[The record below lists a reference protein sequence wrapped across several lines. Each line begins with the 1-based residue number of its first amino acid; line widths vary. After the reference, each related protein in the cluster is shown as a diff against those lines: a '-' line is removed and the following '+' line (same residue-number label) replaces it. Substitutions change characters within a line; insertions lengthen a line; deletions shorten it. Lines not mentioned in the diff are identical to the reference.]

1 MEFFSDL
8 IQYGYLSNALA
19 ACVLSGITCGV
30 VGTYVVCRRM
40 VFLAGGITHASFGGL
55 GIAFYAGANPIAGAM
70 VFAVLS
76 ALGIEWAG
84 SRGRIR
90 EDSAIGIIW
99 SVGMAVGAL
108 FMSLRPGYTS
118 GDLSA
123 YLFGSIVTVTH
134 GDVVAL
140 AILTAAI
147 MAGALLWLRPVMY
160 MAFDR
165 DFARS
170 RGIPTRVISYA
181 MAALVAVTIVLSIR
195 IMGIVLLISLLTMP
209 VAIVNALSKSYRT
222 IALCAPLVAVAG
234 NVAGLVAS
242 YNFEVPPGAAIIFTL
257 TLTLIMAAPGG
268 HNIYPHPYAY
278 YSKTITFASEKSR
291 SRRMKTIH
299 KLVLKAYLG
308 PMVLTFFIV
317 MFVLMMNIV
326 WRYIDELVGKGLS
339 AGIIIELMTYFM
351 ANMIP
356 LGLPLAM
363 LLAAIMTMGNLGEN
377 YELLAMKSAGMSL
390 VRITKPLIILVS
402 VIAVGSFFIGN
413 NLVPYANKK
422 VYSIIY
428 DIRQQKQ
435 SLEFQDGLFFNGIDN
450 MSIRVSR
457 QEPETHLLRDVLI
470 YDNRIAD
477 GNMNTI
483 VADSGYIRLSDD
495 KRFLLVT
502 LFNGEMYEQT
512 RNSQWFTQSRLRH
525 HIFDKQDQT
534 IPMEGFAMQ
543 RSDANQFSNSQTK
556 NINELQQDIDSL
568 EILVNNATTRS
579 YEPLLKEQIFSRDN
593 SVLPQPDSLR
603 KDKSGFG
610 SLEAMDSL
618 SALKLRDK
626 ARIWNQARTLAKSS
640 RNMFS
645 FDESAA
651 KEALNQLYRSK
662 VEWHKKISLP
672 VSIMI
677 FFLIG
682 APLGAIIR
690 KGGLG
695 LPVVV
700 SIIFFVIYYIIS
712 LSGEKLAKEGSW
724 EAVYGIWLSTFILT
738 PIAVYLTYKATN
750 DSALLDT
757 DWYAGRLKALN
768 ERMRPAINK
777 LKNAIKL
784 KRNGKKHDSE

>member
-1 MEFFSDL
+1 
-8 IQYGYLSNALA
+8 
-19 ACVLSGITCGV
+19 
-30 VGTYVVCRRM
+30 
-40 VFLAGGITHASFGGL
+40 
-55 GIAFYAGANPIAGAM
+55 
-70 VFAVLS
+70 
-76 ALGIEWAG
+76 
-84 SRGRIR
+84 
-90 EDSAIGIIW
+90 
-99 SVGMAVGAL
+99 
-108 FMSLRPGYTS
+108 
-118 GDLSA
+118 
-123 YLFGSIVTVTH
+123 
-134 GDVVAL
+134 
-140 AILTAAI
+140 
-147 MAGALLWLRPVMY
+147 
-160 MAFDR
+160 
-165 DFARS
+165 
-170 RGIPTRVISYA
+170 
-181 MAALVAVTIVLSIR
+181 
-195 IMGIVLLISLLTMP
+195 
-209 VAIVNALSKSYRT
+209 
-222 IALCAPLVAVAG
+222 
-234 NVAGLVAS
+234 
-242 YNFEVPPGAAIIFTL
+242 
-257 TLTLIMAAPGG
+257 
-268 HNIYPHPYAY
+268 
-278 YSKTITFASEKSR
+278 
-291 SRRMKTIH
+291 MKTIH

-413 NLVPYANKK
+413 NLVP
-422 VYSIIY
+422 
-428 DIRQQKQ
+428 
-435 SLEFQDGLFFNGIDN
+435 
-450 MSIRVSR
+450 
-457 QEPETHLLRDVLI
+457 

>member
-1 MEFFSDL
+1 
-8 IQYGYLSNALA
+8 
-19 ACVLSGITCGV
+19 
-30 VGTYVVCRRM
+30 
-40 VFLAGGITHASFGGL
+40 
-55 GIAFYAGANPIAGAM
+55 
-70 VFAVLS
+70 
-76 ALGIEWAG
+76 
-84 SRGRIR
+84 
-90 EDSAIGIIW
+90 
-99 SVGMAVGAL
+99 
-108 FMSLRPGYTS
+108 
-118 GDLSA
+118 
-123 YLFGSIVTVTH
+123 
-134 GDVVAL
+134 
-140 AILTAAI
+140 
-147 MAGALLWLRPVMY
+147 
-160 MAFDR
+160 
-165 DFARS
+165 
-170 RGIPTRVISYA
+170 
-181 MAALVAVTIVLSIR
+181 
-195 IMGIVLLISLLTMP
+195 
-209 VAIVNALSKSYRT
+209 
-222 IALCAPLVAVAG
+222 
-234 NVAGLVAS
+234 
-242 YNFEVPPGAAIIFTL
+242 
-257 TLTLIMAAPGG
+257 
-268 HNIYPHPYAY
+268 
-278 YSKTITFASEKSR
+278 
-291 SRRMKTIH
+291 MKTIH

-308 PMVLTFFIV
+308 PLVLTFFIV

-579 YEPLLKEQIFSRDN
+579 YEPLLKEQIFSRDTG
-593 SVLPQPDSLR
+593 SDIFLCHSTLLR
-603 KDKSGFG
+603 YSW
-610 SLEAMDSL
+610 L
-618 SALKLRDK
+618 SAS
-626 ARIWNQARTLAKSS
+626 LAADSS
-640 RNMFS
+640 N
-645 FDESAA
+645 E
-651 KEALNQLYRSK
+651 
-662 VEWHKKISLP
+662 KISLP